1 MDMEEMLKKILDL
14 GWIKKSDK
22 ILVVCGNQDDDKV
35 LKKLNFTNYLITSV
49 YRKLPIVKNYLQAD
63 AQNLPFKD
71 RSFDIV
77 IVNAGLHHCDSPHR
91 ALNEMYR
98 VAKQTLIVHE
108 AQDTF
113 LVRLMVKMGIA
124 MDYET
129 GAVACKGGGLNN
141 TAIPNFVYRWTKKE
155 VIKTLNSYDPA
166 RIHLIHFF
174 NNFRYY
180 LDYFE
185 PNEYL
190 GKNPFIKFIGKDLVK
205 LFVSLLTRL
214 LNLVAKGQG
223 NDLAFVVQKKSSPY
237 QTWITPQQKNGRLL
251 GRLKLAEGEIVKG
264 RI

>member
-98 VAKQTLIVHE
+98 VAKKTLIVHE

-113 LVRLMVKMGIA
+113 LVRLMVKLGIA

-129 GAVACKGGGLNN
+129 GTVACKGGGLNN
-141 TAIPNFVYRWTKKE
+141 TAIPNFVYRWTKRE
-155 VIKTLNSYDPA
+155 VRKTINSYDPA
-166 RIHLIHFF
+166 KIHKIDFF
-174 NNFRYY
+174 NSFRYY
-180 LDYFE
+180 SDYLE

-190 GKNPFIKFIGKDLVK
+190 GKNPFVKFFGKNIIKIIIGFIALIIN
-205 LFVSLLTRL
+205 T
-214 LNLVAKGQG
+214 VAKNQG
-223 NDLAFVVQKKSSPY
+223 NDFAFIVHKNLSPY
-237 QTWITPQQKNGRLL
+237 QNWINSKQRKTKLL
-251 GRLKLAEGEIVKG
+251 GRLPLAK
-264 RI
+264 

>member
-1 MDMEEMLKKILDL
+1 MDMEKLLKKILDL
-14 GWIKKSDK
+14 GWIKRSDK

-63 AQNLPFKD
+63 AQQLPFKD
-71 RSFDIV
+71 QSFDVV

-113 LVRLMVKMGIA
+113 LVRLMVKLGIA

-141 TAIPNFVYRWTKKE
+141 TAMPNFVYRWTKKE
-155 VIKTLNSYDPA
+155 VIKTLNSYDPT
-166 RIHLIHFF
+166 RIHLIHSFS
-174 NNFRYY
+174 NFRYY
-180 LDYFE
+180 MDYFE

-190 GKNPFIKFIGKDLVK
+190 GKNPFIKLIGKDLIKMLVT
-205 LFVSLLTRL
+205 LIVSI
-214 LNLVAKGQG
+214 LNLVAKNQG
-223 NDLAFVVQKKSSPY
+223 NDFAFVIRKRLSPF
-237 QTWITPQQKNGRLL
+237 QPWITPKQKTGRLL
-251 GRLKLAEGEIVKG
+251 GRLDLTKGEVVKS
-264 RI
+264 